1 MTKARQFEALRVQ
14 LGGTAPDGLRNLSAE
29 QLADLADAI
38 AQARHRESA
47 AIAQASEQAL
57 SHIPRVLRG
66 PVRRVVR

>member
-1 MTKARQFEALRVQ
+1 VTKARQFEALRVQ
-14 LGGTAPDGLRNLSAE
+14 LGGTAPDGLRKLSAE

-38 AQARHRESA
+38 AQARHREAA